1 MTATKDNA
9 LFIQAH
15 PEIAKRYEKEGLD
28 WLNVYTDYENTRIKE
43 RWERNKDGV
52 LVDVSERERAR
63 EELARATEELEKL
76 RRLEK

>member
-1 MTATKDNA
+1 MTATKDNT

-15 PEIAKRYEKEGLD
+15 PEIAKRYEQEGLD